1 MTTKSPEEL
10 RENFD
15 HFDSN
20 GDGRIELPEFE
31 SLMEAL
37 GVEASLEEIRVG
49 FGAIDTDGSGLVDF
63 REFANWFADR

>member
-20 GDGRIELPEFE
+20 GDGRIELHEFE

-37 GVEASLEEIRVG
+37 GVEASLEEI
-49 FGAIDTDGSGLVDF
+49 GAIDTDGSGLVDF
-63 REFANWFADR
+63 QEFASWFADR